1 MTDISS
7 LTKFLTAQPD
17 KTAIDKMDRK
27 ANAEDEVKRRTSADR
42 ARRNIKE
49 N

>member
-7 LTKFLTAQPD
+7 LTKFLTTQPD
-17 KTAIDKMDRK
+17 KATIDKMDRK
-27 ANAEDEVKRRTSADR
+27 ANAEDEIKRRTSADR

-49 N
+49 S